1 MSMQKI
7 FKSHREIAEGK
18 NYYLK
23 FSCGNSICDI
33 NNDIIESAEE
43 ADINL
48 GSISR
53 LNKDYIMPMMK
64 EIALFAQNNLQKN
77 IALFIVGDCDDK
89 TIELK

>member
-1 MSMQKI
+1 MISLTLNMKDENWQELNNMSMQKYLN
-7 FKSHREIAEGK
+7 HNREIAEGK

-48 GSISR
+48 G
-53 LNKDYIMPMMK
+53 LYLD
-64 EIALFAQNNLQKN
+64 
-77 IALFIVGDCDDK
+77 
-89 TIELK
+89 